1 MITLNDYI
9 GSLVSSVADARA
21 QADMQTVRIA
31 EAYAA
36 HPLLKHF
43 SVPRMRIGDVELSV
57 PIGIENLATK
67 SEWQLDPIGNET
79 YKLNAYA
86 NAVRSTNVADLP
98 LLASNDLRAAIG
110 GQSFIELIENVRGG
124 DIDGSVRRYAENIA
138 KRFGEIADAY
148 DLYKQIAGFDFA
160 WDRTFSGLYKYGS
173 INIKGVVEKPVLG
186 GLGIV
191 AESSALR
198 EMRPEDLLRIKVKI
212 SEDGMEWNV
221 TQRDDGTVDRRL
233 LPE

>member
-57 PIGIENLATK
+57 PIGIQNLATK
-67 SEWQLDPIGNET
+67 SESQLDPIGNET
-79 YKLNAYA
+79 FKLTAYA
-86 NAVRSTNVADLP
+86 NAVRSTGVADLP

-110 GQSFIELIENVRGG
+110 GEAFPELIENVRSG
-124 DIDGSVRRYAENIA
+124 DIDGGMRKYSETVTQRFAELV
-138 KRFGEIADAY
+138 ETY
-148 DLYKQIAGFDFA
+148 DLFKQVPGFQFS
-160 WDRTFSGLYKYGS
+160 WERTFSALHKYGMT
-173 INIKGVVEKPVLG
+173 NIKGVVEKPVLG

>member
-57 PIGIENLATK
+57 PIGIQNLATK
-67 SEWQLDPIGNET
+67 SEWQLDPIGNEQ
-79 YKLNAYA
+79 YKAGVYVA
-86 NAVRSTNVADLP
+86 AVRSANVDELLP
-98 LLASNDLRAAIG
+98 AASGALKNLIATQMLPQALEFARNNDLDSTWGKPANLLLEGFFRI
-110 GQSFIELIENVRGG
+110 
-124 DIDGSVRRYAENIA
+124 AE
-138 KRFGEIADAY
+138 EY
-148 DLYKQIAGFDFA
+148 DLYKQQPGFKIDSG
-160 WDRTFSGLYKYGS
+160 RTFDAIYNFGKN
-173 INIKGVVEKPVLG
+173 NIKGVVEKPVLG